1 MAPEART
8 PSGLPHSLHYYTAT
22 NHQHPPKLAL
32 YELQNA
38 TLGGIP
44 GEGYAYPV
52 DTYKGTVYRGVFFAG
67 NDADLGDLPS
77 RDDAIFEGTVYLK
90 TSERTDEVPVDV
102 TNVVN
107 VAVGSRADFNVIDS

>member
-1 MAPEART
+1 M
-8 PSGLPHSLHYYTAT
+8 
-22 NHQHPPKLAL
+22 AL
-32 YELQNA
+32 YELQSA

-67 NDADLGDLPS
+67 NDADLDGLPG

-102 TNVVN
+102 TKVVN
-107 VAVGSRADFNVIDS
+107 VAVGSRADFDVLNS

>member
-1 MAPEART
+1 M
-8 PSGLPHSLHYYTAT
+8 
-22 NHQHPPKLAL
+22 AL

-67 NDADLGDLPS
+67 NDADLDGLTE
-77 RDDAIFEGTVYLK
+77 RDDATFEGTVYLK
-90 TSERTDEVPVDV
+90 TSERTDEVSVDV
-102 TNVVN
+102 TQVVS
-107 VAVGSRADFNVIDS
+107 VAVGSRADFDVVD